1 MFSVRISEFE
11 LLIDHLSLHVEF
23 LKDHLVIFKFK
34 DKKTYPYMQTHNM
47 SSEKDRLRFFPL
59 QVDTSPEEG

>member
-34 DKKTYPYMQTHNM
+34 DKKTYP
-47 SSEKDRLRFFPL
+47 F
-59 QVDTSPEEG
+59 G